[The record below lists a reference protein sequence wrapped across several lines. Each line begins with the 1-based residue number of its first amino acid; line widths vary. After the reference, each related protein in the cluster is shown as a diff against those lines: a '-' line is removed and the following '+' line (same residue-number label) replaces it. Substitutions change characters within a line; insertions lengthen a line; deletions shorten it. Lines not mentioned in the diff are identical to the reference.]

1 MEIGMGKVRINAEYV
16 NELNQSLA
24 ENANENVILDTYLS
38 DALEDNEIYF
48 GQNTINFDQILSGTS
63 KFFFFVGYRCTGK
76 TMFLKQYF
84 KMKGNTP
91 FIDPELKRLVLPIL
105 GCGDAE
111 DKTPYDRVS
120 DAIRGLCDR
129 IAYEYPQT
137 QQQFTASGIESFF
150 QFILDTRIDYLPELT
165 FSEQSKLSQSEQHC
179 ARIDKMQKEN
189 KLAYQ
194 LSRLK
199 FYLRYY
205 CSDINELVIVLDNI
219 QNIFNE
225 SEKQKEFMDVFMD
238 AFECIQNK
246 GINGK
251 GNWKIF
257 IVIAVRP
264 RDYRIIKSFDKIS
277 SYADNRVWN
286 DSRINSTNLFG
297 KVIEKDAKGADFEKI
312 IELDSEMVS
321 SNSSDFGVLLSTLS
335 QKFGCKYATMIEKL
349 CFYNM
354 DLIMNAYKRI
364 LINTTWVREGG
375 FRFTSDAGYGNG
387 LAFNNITCI
396 RALACGN
403 ERIYK
408 RWENLNEMDDLDKLI
423 PNILYNEEDADY
435 RLINLYTIKYFL
447 RHFNSKM
454 ELGENY
460 IMPKDYM
467 DTFCSLLDVDLQ
479 TCFFSTNYLFQR
491 EILRRSVYDIET
503 AAGAPYNDTLGTDNK
518 LYITSKGT
526 ALWDMFRNDSVLLEI
541 CREDMYLL
549 DDMTEDDTKSSY
561 DLMMEG
567 KQFILFSKLLNIIRE
582 IFEQEFFYYQQA
594 CLRGYRDKYREAFGK
609 QPISM
614 VLLQGVTK
622 SIQYSGCSSIMKN
635 RNELEAEI
643 ITKWKEWGK

>member
-1 MEIGMGKVRINAEYV
+1 MGKVRINAEYV
-16 NELNQSLA
+16 NDTRQSFI
-24 ENANENVILDTYLS
+24 ESIYEYMELDTYLS
-38 DALEDNEIYF
+38 DALGENEICF
-48 GQNTINFDQILSGTS
+48 GQNTTNFDQMLSGTS
-63 KFFFFVGYRCTGK
+63 KFFFFIGYRRTGK

-84 KMKGNTP
+84 KMNGNTP
-91 FIDPELKRLVLPIL
+91 FIDKELKRLVLPIL

-111 DKTPYDRVS
+111 DKLPYDRVA

-137 QQQFTASGIESFF
+137 QQQFTALGIEEFF
-150 QFILDTRIDYLPELT
+150 QFIMDTRIDYLPELT
-165 FSEQSKLSQSEQHC
+165 FSEESKLSQAEQHC
-179 ARIDKMQKEN
+179 ARIDKMQKAN
-189 KLAYQ
+189 RLAYQ

-199 FYLRYY
+199 FYLQYY
-205 CSDINELVIVLDNI
+205 CSDIKELVVVLDNI

-225 SEKQKEFMDVFMD
+225 SKKQKEFMDVFMD
-238 AFECIQNK
+238 AFECVQNK
-246 GINGK
+246 GINSK

-257 IVIAVRP
+257 IVTAVRP
-264 RDYRIIKSFDKIS
+264 HDYRIIKSFDKIS
-277 SYADNRVWN
+277 SYANNKIWN
-286 DSRINSTNLFG
+286 DSRINSANLFG
-297 KVIEKDAKGADFEKI
+297 KMIEKDTKGADYEKI

-321 SNSSDFGVLLSTLS
+321 SNSSDFGMLLSTLS

-364 LINTTWVREGG
+364 LVNITWVREGG
-375 FRFTSDAGYGNG
+375 FRFTSDGGCGNG

-408 RWENLNEMDDLDKLI
+408 RWENLNEMEELDKLI
-423 PNILYNEEDADY
+423 PNVLYNEEDSDY
-435 RLINLYTIKYFL
+435 RLINLYTMKYYL
-447 RHFNSKM
+447 RHFDSKM

-460 IMPKDYM
+460 IVLNDYM
-467 DTFCSLLDVDLQ
+467 DTFCSLLDINLQ
-479 TCFFSTNYLFQR
+479 TCVFSTTYLFQR
-491 EILRRSVYDIET
+491 EVLRRSVYDTESVEGT
-503 AAGAPYNDTLGTDNK
+503 PYNDFFGTDNK
-518 LYITSKGT
+518 LYITSRGT

-567 KQFILFSKLLNIIRE
+567 KQFILFSKLLNIIKE
-582 IFEQEFFYYQQA
+582 IFEQEFSYYQQA
-594 CLRGYRDKYREAFGK
+594 CLRGLRDKYRETFGK

-614 VLLQGVTK
+614 VLLEGVTK
-622 SIQYSGCSSIMKN
+622 SIQYSGCNSIMKN
-635 RNELEAEI
+635 RNELETEI